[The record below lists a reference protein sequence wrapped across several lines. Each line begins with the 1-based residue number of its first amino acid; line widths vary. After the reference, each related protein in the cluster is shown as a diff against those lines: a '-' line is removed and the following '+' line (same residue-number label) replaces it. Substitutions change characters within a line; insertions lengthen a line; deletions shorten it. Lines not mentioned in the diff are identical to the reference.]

1 MIASRIGSVP
11 SFLSRLAIPQLFT
24 RRGLLILAG
33 VFIFTYAVAVLIYV
47 QSIPDIGLKSIF
59 SPVVKGTPRFF
70 SGTQPR
76 EGDIVLRVGNW
87 PVNSWA
93 DLLGAPFVMQ
103 QRLASGDAGPWVKT
117 AADET
122 MVEVELSRPGPTG
135 AKVYTTWARLG
146 RLPPEDLVPSLLWFC
161 LKMMLF
167 LVGAL
172 VLWNRPQDSA
182 AAQFFL
188 LCIFTVG
195 AYMGGYHWP
204 YIATNYVL
212 LLVFD
217 VCAIMLPA
225 VSLHFYLMF
234 PRKKRW
240 LQRRPRLA
248 LAVIYGPSVVFL
260 LSLFGLYLWHQSL
273 YHGGG
278 PSAQVVQILSVI
290 RLISSCYLVVASLLY
305 LFSITSLVHSFRWAA
320 DATERKQVQWIL
332 CGAVLA
338 LVPIGYSFY
347 LALFNPDAFG
357 AGAATWPMFTASIL
371 LTVAFGIS
379 ITRYRL
385 MELDQ
390 IVSSGVGYFLISF
403 LAGLVYYV
411 VVFVGMLVFNASPQ
425 ISEALTV
432 STTAL
437 VLMLVL
443 DLARSRLKKALDR
456 RFTRDKSQLDRT
468 LQKLGQAIEQLVD
481 PQVLA
486 KRLLQASTEHLGVT
500 RGAVFLR
507 QGEPSQ
513 FKLAGSSGE
522 SFSLTELPCGCPL
535 IEALE
540 RGQVLVDRYR
550 PGASATPAQRQLR
563 FLGGEIAQP
572 LTHEGRLLA
581 LLVLG
586 HRDAPYR
593 EEDLT
598 LLAAFAQIT
607 VLALESAEGHRT
619 IEQLNQELQTKV
631 DKISEQQRR
640 ILTLQS
646 QLKRHLVADGAA
658 GKGVGNGSNFGHNNG
673 KEGEP
678 AADAAGKETA
688 PGGIVG
694 SGPVVR
700 QLLHLVHKV
709 AVTDA
714 VILIRGESGTGKEL
728 LARAVHETSPR
739 AGKPFVKVHC
749 AALSP
754 GLLES
759 ELFGHVKGAFTGAH
773 RDKIGRFELANGGT
787 LFLDEIGD
795 ISLEVQ
801 TKLLRVLQEKAFERV
816 GSSDPVTVDVRI
828 ITATHQNLEQLIR
841 QGRFRED
848 LFYRLNVFPI
858 QVPPLRDRREDVPE
872 LAGHFIRMS
881 SERCN
886 KSVTYIDDD
895 ALAMLKA
902 HSWPGNIRQ
911 LENMIER
918 AVVIAEGPTIS
929 VHELPG
935 ELVRELDGMDGMDGT
950 TADDTVTGNG
960 KTLIFDRNARE
971 RQERDIIAQALAAA
985 NGNKAEAARALGLAR
1000 STLLSRLKKLG
1011 LDKT

>member
-1 MIASRIGSVP
+1 M
-11 SFLSRLAIPQLFT
+11 
-24 RRGLLILAG
+24 ILAG
-33 VFIFTYAVAVLIYV
+33 VFIFAYAVAVLIYV
-47 QSIPDIGLKSIF
+47 QSIPDIGIKSIF

-70 SGTQPR
+70 SGQQPR
-76 EGDIVLRVGNW
+76 EGDTVLRVGDW
-87 PVNSWA
+87 AVNSWA

-103 QRLASGDAGPWVKT
+103 QRLAGDADQPWAKKI
-117 AADET
+117 ADET
-122 MVEVELSRPGPTG
+122 LVEVELSRPGTAG
-135 AKVYTTWARLG
+135 AETYTTWARLG
-146 RLPPEDLVPSLLWFC
+146 SLPPEDLVPSLLWFC

-167 LVGAL
+167 LVGAI
-172 VLWNRPQDSA
+172 VLWKRPHDSA

-204 YIATNYVL
+204 YIATNYIL

-217 VCAIMLPA
+217 VCAVMLPA

-234 PRKKRW
+234 PRKKQW
-240 LQRRPRLA
+240 LQQRPRLA
-248 LAVIYGPSVVFL
+248 LAVIYGPSIACL
-260 LSLFGLYLWHQSL
+260 LLLFGLYVWHQSL

-278 PSAQVVQILSVI
+278 PSEQVVQILWII
-290 RLISSCYLVVASLLY
+290 RLVSSCYLVVASLLY
-305 LFSITSLVHSFRWAA
+305 LFSITSLIHSFRWAT

-332 CGAVLA
+332 FGAMLA

-371 LTVAFGIS
+371 LTAAFGIS

-411 VVFVGMLVFNASPQ
+411 VVFVGMLAFNASPQ

-437 VLMLVL
+437 VLMLAL

-507 QGEPSQ
+507 QGQPPL
-513 FKLAGSSGE
+513 FKLAGASGE
-522 SFSLTELPCGCPL
+522 SFSLSELPCGCPL

-550 PGASATPAQRQLR
+550 PGASANPAQRQLR

-581 LLVLG
+581 VVVLG
-586 HRDAPYR
+586 HRAAPYR
-593 EEDLT
+593 EEDLN

-631 DKISEQQRR
+631 EKISEQQRR
-640 ILTLQS
+640 ILTLQT
-646 QLKRHLVADGAA
+646 QLKRHRV
-658 GKGVGNGSNFGHNNG
+658 
-673 KEGEP
+673 
-678 AADAAGKETA
+678 ADAAGNGKENKDGEAAAEPALRERA

-759 ELFGHVKGAFTGAH
+759 ELFGHVRGAFTGAH
-773 RDKIGRFELANGGT
+773 RDKVGRFELANGGT

-858 QVPPLRDRREDVPE
+858 QVPPLRERREDVPE
-872 LAGHFIRMS
+872 LASHFVRIS
-881 SERCN
+881 AERCN
-886 KSVTYIDDD
+886 RSVAFIDDD
-895 ALAMLKA
+895 ALALLKA

-935 ELVRELDGMDGMDGT
+935 ELVRELDGVGAFDGA
-950 TADDTVTGNG
+950 ADDTVTGNG
-960 KTLIFDRNARE
+960 KTFLFNRSARE
-971 RQERDIIAQALAAA
+971 RQEREIISQALAAA
-985 NGNKAEAARALGLAR
+985 DGNKAEAARALGLAR